1 MYKNET
7 EKLIALVKYKE
18 NVSEESIMEEIGYN
32 KSYISQVRSRGNY
45 PKKLLDKLKERY
57 KDITED
63 KVSISPIL
71 IESVMVGIAS
81 RQQVQ
86 GMFIAELYASMK
98 GITVAKVLQQME
110 QLEQEKAEHLLKSLH

>member
-86 GMFIAELYASMK
+86 GMYIAELYANMK
-98 GITVAKVLQQME
+98 GVTVAKVLQEMV
-110 QLEQEKAEHLLKSLH
+110 QLEQEKAELLLKSLH